1 MKIKIIAVTY
11 YQTTELEVFIGS
23 LLLQTNPNWDIEIW
37 HDGSSPLSVR
47 EIIARHSDDP
57 RIKFICTLERNGVWG
72 HLSRKSA
79 LSGLMGEDDD
89 LVLLTNAD
97 NYYCPGFVD
106 QILKAYQSKPEI
118 GLVYTDCI
126 HSHFQWDYHR
136 SEPVE
141 GKIDLGAA
149 CIRYDIAKSVGFRW
163 THYSADGA
171 YIEACAKEAIRRG
184 LRAIHIPKG
193 LFTHN

>member
-1 MKIKIIAVTY
+1 MLRVISVTY
-11 YQTTELEVFIGS
+11 GHTIELNMFIECF
-23 LLLQTNPNWDIEIW
+23 LLQSCPDWELNIV
-37 HDGSSPLSVR
+37 HDGP
-47 EIIARHSDDP
+47 AP
-57 RIKFICTLERNGVWG
+57 RIVHEIMERYKNDSRIRFSCTLKRNGLYG
-72 HLSRKSA
+72 HPNRSSS
-79 LSGLMGEDDD
+79 LSGLRGDNDD
-89 LVLLTNAD
+89 LVLITNCD
-97 NYYCPGFVD
+97 NLYVIGFVD
-106 QILKAYQSKPEI
+106 QILKAYQSKPDI

-141 GKIDLGAA
+141 GKIDMGAA

-193 LFTHN
+193 LFIHN

>member
-1 MKIKIIAVTY
+1 MLKIIAVTY
-11 YQTTELEVFIGS
+11 QHKTELEVFVGS
-23 LLLQTNPNWDIEIW
+23 LLLQTNPDWELHII
-37 HDGSSPLSVR
+37 HDGVAQKVVHD
-47 EIIARHSDDP
+47 IIGKYNDDN
-57 RIKFICTLERNGVWG
+57 RIKFTCTLNRNGSYG
-72 HLSRKSA
+72 HPNRKSA
-79 LSGLMGEDDD
+79 LNALQGNGDD

-126 HSHFQWDYHR
+126 HSHFQWDYHH